1 MGAQPRKNSNK
12 LQLNPNWANLQKI
25 LTSNGSKPSKVST
38 EKSESETPTR
48 ILGKRKE
55 RSDARPCDSQ
65 VLINPLTP
73 LNDDFSITDAVAM
86 DCEMVGVGQGNKS
99 ALGRATVVNKWGN
112 VIFDEFVRPVERVV
126 DFRTQISGIRPRD
139 LRKAKDF
146 RAVQKKVAELIKGRI
161 LVGHA
166 LRNDLKALLLS
177 HPKKDMRDTSEYPP
191 FLREGYSRALR
202 HLAAEFLNVEIQNGE
217 HCPIQDARAA
227 MVLYQK
233 NRKEWEKLVKD
244 QIRLKQKQKKRKP
257 RKKMK
262 LGDDLNANPA
272 STAEQQ
278 QQQQQQ
284 QLNSNSNGDPLGRR
298 ELGKSVVK
306 WISQGMRA
314 MAADFAAAEIGNDNG
329 DFSELQQRM
338 EPGLTFVIQAQPYLN
353 AIPIPLGLEAVCL
366 KACTHYPTLFDHF
379 QRELRD
385 VLQDLQRQSLVT
397 DWRETRSWKLLK
409 ELAGSAQHKAMAR
422 KAAVRPKS
430 VQSVLGMD
438 LEKARAIQSRT
449 DEFTNRMSELLRIE
463 RDAELEFTQEELD
476 AIPMPDESSESSRP
490 IEFLV
495 SHGQAQQELC
505 DTICNLNTVSTSTGL
520 GGMHLVVFKAEGNHK
535 LPPTTL
541 SPGDMVCVRTC
552 DSRGAGATSC
562 MQGFVNNL
570 GEDGRTISIA
580 LESRHGDP
588 TFAKLFGKNVRIDRI
603 HGLADVL
610 TYERNCEALMLLQKN
625 GLRKKNP
632 SVAVVATLFGDRDDI
647 AWLEENHIVDWGE
660 EELSGEFIS
669 ETLDESQRRALA
681 LGLNKKRPIL
691 VIQGPPGTGK
701 TGLLKELIALAVQ
714 QGERVL
720 VTAPTNAAVD
730 NMVDKLSKIG
740 LNIVRVG
747 NPARISS
754 NVASKSLGEIVNSKL
769 ANFRA
774 EFERKKADLRKDLSH
789 CLKDDSLAA
798 GIRQLLKQLGK
809 TLKKKEKEAVR
820 EVLSSAQV
828 VLATNTGAAD
838 PLIRKLDTF
847 DLVVIDEAG
856 QAIEPACWIPIQQG
870 KRCILAG
877 DQCQLAPV
885 ILSRKAL
892 EGGLGVSLLERAASL
907 HGGLLATKLT
917 TQYRMNDTIA
927 SWASKE
933 MYEGSLKSSP
943 IVSSHLLVDSAFVK
957 PTWITQCPLLLLDTR
972 LPYGSLSIG
981 CEEHLDPAGTGSL
994 YNEGEADIVVQH
1006 VFSLIYSGVR
1016 PTAIAVQ
1023 SPYVAQVQLL
1033 RDRLE
1038 ELPEA
1043 AGVEVAT
1050 IDSFQGREADAVI
1063 ISMVRSNTLGAVGF
1077 LGDSRRMN
1085 VAITRARKHVAV
1097 VCDSSTICHNTFL
1110 ARLLRHIRYV
1120 GRVKQAEPGSF
1131 GGSGLGMN
1139 PMLPSIS

>member
-1 MGAQPRKNSNK
+1 MEVAAVGSSTVSF
-12 LQLNPNWANLQKI
+12 WASLLRI
-25 LTSNGSKPSKVST
+25 RSSNGVFIRPSKSFGIS
-38 EKSESETPTR
+38 KH
-48 ILGKRKE
+48 
-55 RSDARPCDSQ
+55 Q
-65 VLINPLTP
+65 Q
-73 LNDDFSITDAVAM
+73 
-86 DCEMVGVGQGNKS
+86 QGR
-99 ALGRATVVNKWGN
+99 L
-112 VIFDEFVRPVERVV
+112 
-126 DFRTQISGIRPRD
+126 
-139 LRKAKDF
+139 
-146 RAVQKKVAELIKGRI
+146 
-161 LVGHA
+161 
-166 LRNDLKALLLS
+166 LLLS
-177 HPKKDMRDTSEYPP
+177 CSN
-191 FLREGYSRALR
+191 GGRASSSSPLKR
-202 HLAAEFLNVEIQNGE
+202 RTGG
-217 HCPIQDARAA
+217 ARARPGPRSKPKPGNDA
-227 MVLYQK
+227 VPSAKDDRIELDRLLDSKAEEGQK
-233 NRKEWEKLVKD
+233 LKD
-244 QIRLKQKQKKRKP
+244 KP
-257 RKKMK
+257 
-262 LGDDLNANPA
+262 
-272 STAEQQ
+272 
-278 QQQQQQ
+278 
-284 QLNSNSNGDPLGRR
+284 NGNPLGRR
-298 ELGKSVVK
+298 DLGKSVVR

-314 MAADFAAAEIGNDNG
+314 MAADFASAEVGGDDG
-329 DFSELQQRM
+329 SDFSELQQRM
-338 EPGLTFVIQAQPYLN
+338 GLGLTFVIQAQPYLN
-353 AIPIPLGLEAVCL
+353 AVPMPPGLEAVCL

-385 VLQDLQRQSLVT
+385 VLQDLQRQEEVSN
-397 DWRETRSWKLLK
+397 WSETRSWKLLK
-409 ELAGSAQHKAMAR
+409 ELAGSVQHREVAR
-422 KAAVRPKS
+422 KAAGPPKS
-430 VQSVLGMD
+430 VLSVLGMEM
-438 LEKARAIQSRT
+438 EKAKAIQSRI
-449 DEFTNRMSELLRIE
+449 DEFTSRMSDLLRIE
-463 RDAELEFTQEELD
+463 RDSELEFTQEELD
-476 AIPMPDESSESSRP
+476 AVPSPDESFDPSKP

-505 DTICNLNTVSTSTGL
+505 DTICNLNAVSTSTGL
-520 GGMHLVVFKAEGNHK
+520 GGMHLVMFKVEGNHR

-541 SPGDMVCVRTC
+541 SPGDMVCVRSC

-570 GEDGRTISIA
+570 GEDGCSISIA

-588 TFAKLFGKNVRIDRI
+588 TFSKLFGKSVRIDRI
-603 HGLADVL
+603 PGLADVL

-625 GLRKKNP
+625 GLHKKNP
-632 SVAVVATLFGDRDDI
+632 SVAVVATLFGDKEDI
-647 AWLEENHIVDWGE
+647 TWLEQNNFVDWAE
-660 EELSGEFIS
+660 QELSGQLTNED
-669 ETLDESQRRALA
+669 LDESQRRAIA
-681 LGLNKKRPIL
+681 LGLNKKWPVL
-691 VIQGPPGTGK
+691 VIHGPPGTGK
-701 TGLLKELIALAVQ
+701 TGLLKELISLAVQ

-720 VTAPTNAAVD
+720 VTSPTNAAID
-730 NMVDKLSKIG
+730 NMVDKLSHIG

-747 NPARISS
+747 NPARISPT
-754 NVASKSLGEIVNSKL
+754 VASKSLGQIVNSKL
-769 ANFRA
+769 ANFKA
-774 EFERKKADLRKDLSH
+774 ENERKKSDLRKDLRQ
-789 CLKDDSLAA
+789 CLTDDSLAA

-828 VLATNTGAAD
+828 VLATNTGSAD

-856 QAIEPACWIPIQQG
+856 QAIEPACWIPILQG

-907 HGGLLATKLT
+907 HRGLLATKLT
-917 TQYRMNDTIA
+917 TQYRMNDAIA

-933 MYEGSLKSSP
+933 MYDGLLKSSP
-943 IVSSHLLVDSAFVK
+943 TVSSHLLVDSPFIK
-957 PTWITQCPLLLLDTR
+957 RTWITQCPLLLLDTR
-972 LPYGSLSIG
+972 MPYGSLSVG

-1006 VFSLIYSGVR
+1006 IVSLIYSGVS
-1016 PTAIAVQ
+1016 PTAIVVQ

-1063 ISMVRSNTLGAVGF
+1063 ISMVRSNILGAVGF

-1110 ARLLRHIRYV
+1110 ARLLRHIRYF
-1120 GRVKQAEPGSF
+1120 GRVKHAEPGSF

-1139 PMLPSIS
+1139 PMLPSIN